1 MTGMSIEG
9 TLFDDHLSEAIS
21 DFVIN
26 LLPGDE
32 DVQLRPVEVFTLG
45 MFPRPS
51 VTGDAIDMVV
61 DVDRYW
67 IATLTN
73 KFFRIHHLDY
83 WWQLSDEGF
92 EYIERTNREGR
103 YRRIRNYDSLID
115 VYGKRMCYLPNEVDR
130 LELSI
135 SELLAQRP
143 VWHKASRKIAF
154 HLYDNYMI
162 RTTGFVSMTLDSP
175 QYSTEINSVFKS
187 IVQINQILGNQKT

>member
-1 MTGMSIEG
+1 MNHLLESFQADWVLAQKARHTIRLYISYLRA
-9 TLFDDHLSEAIS
+9 LFAEYSYPTAAEAKRWVAS
-21 DFVIN
+21 ASTA
-26 LLPGDE
+26 P
-32 DVQLRPVEVFTLG
+32 VQRKRAQAVRAFGKWAEVNELNTF
-45 MFPRPS
+45 
-51 VTGDAIDMVV
+51 D
-61 DVDRYW
+61 
-67 IATLTN
+67 
-73 KFFRIHHLDY
+73 

-135 SELLAQRP
+135 SELLVQQP

>member
-1 MTGMSIEG
+1 MTRMSIQG

-21 DFVIN
+21 NFVIN

-92 EYIERTNREGR
+92 EYIERTKREGR

-115 VYGKRMCYLPNEVDR
+115 IYGKRLCYLPNEVDR
-130 LELSI
+130 HEVPI
-135 SELLAQRP
+135 NELLVQEL
-143 VWHKASRKIAF
+143 VWRKATRETGF
-154 HLYDNYMI
+154 HLYDNHMI
-162 RTTGFVSMTLDSP
+162 RTTGFLSMVVGGSQRP
-175 QYSTEINSVFKS
+175 REFNSVYKGL
-187 IVQINQILGNQKT
+187 LGIHQFLHG

>member
-9 TLFDDHLSEAIS
+9 TLFDDQLSGAIS
-21 DFVIN
+21 DFVVN

-32 DVQLRPVEVFTLG
+32 EVRLRPVEVFTLG

-73 KFFRIHHLDY
+73 KFFRVHHLDY

-92 EYIERTNREGR
+92 EYIERTKREGR

-115 VYGKRMCYLPNEVDR
+115 VYGKRLCYLPNEVDR
-130 LELSI
+130 LEFPIIERLVQ
-135 SELLAQRP
+135 EP
-143 VWHKASRKIAF
+143 VWRKVSREIGF
-154 HLYDNYMI
+154 HLYDNHMI
-162 RTTGFVSMTLDSP
+162 RTTGFVSLLVSGL
-175 QYSTEINSVFKS
+175 QGAREFHSVYKGLLR
-187 IVQINQILGNQKT
+187 VHQLLHG